1 MIATPKALTR
11 GLLSASSATLYTVP
25 SSTTT
30 VITNIVLS
38 NTSATAATATI
49 ALDGVV
55 LVPGVSIPANNS
67 FYVDLRQALGTTK
80 AITGFASSASVVACH
95 ISGAETT

>member
-11 GLLSASSATLYTVP
+11 GLLTGSSATLYTVP
-25 SSTTT
+25 ASTTT

-38 NTSATAATATI
+38 NTTGSAVTATI
-49 ALDGVV
+49 ALDGVI
-55 LVPGVSIPANNS
+55 LVPGVSISANNS
-67 FYVDLRQALGTTK
+67 FYVDLRQALATTK
-80 AITGFASSASVVACH
+80 TITGYASSASAVACH